1 MTEPPDPPFKSPFTA
16 YPGGGPSVATG
27 PEEGTK
33 ELWLFFWLAILNTVI
48 IAAAGIG
55 TWLLVAPH

>member
-1 MTEPPDPPFKSPFTA
+1 MTDAQRGPYASPYTA
-16 YPGGGPSVATG
+16 YPGGGPSHETK

-33 ELWLFFWLAILNTVI
+33 ELWLFFWLGILNTVI
-48 IAAAGIG
+48 IAVAGVA